1 MIKMIKV
8 GFIDDETANY
18 ADYAKRLKRQNVD
31 LLLYEGD
38 NTSSEDI
45 VNWLI
50 DENLECLLIDY
61 DLRKKF
67 ARNGTDL
74 VFEINQYLP
83 EFPCIMLT
91 NYPEQSKDE
100 KLVPRRLI
108 WDREEMN
115 KPNLTEVVDSISN
128 EVAVYLKR
136 KEILFEQYGA
146 LIEKRKNSVLTASE
160 EEKLLQLHTLFS
172 RYGETD
178 DFPAQL
184 LSSDINKKLDSLIER
199 MSQLLAE
206 KGQ

>member
-18 ADYAKRLKRQNVD
+18 ADYAKRLKRQEVD

-108 WDREEMN
+108 WDREKMN
-115 KPNLTEVVDSISN
+115 KTDLTEVVDSISN

>member
-1 MIKMIKV
+1 MSS
-8 GFIDDETANY
+8 FILFSICATY
-18 ADYAKRLKRQNVD
+18 CTL
-31 LLLYEGD
+31 
-38 NTSSEDI
+38 S
-45 VNWLI
+45 
-50 DENLECLLIDY
+50 
-61 DLRKKF
+61 
-67 ARNGTDL
+67 
-74 VFEINQYLP
+74 
-83 EFPCIMLT
+83 
-91 NYPEQSKDE
+91 
-100 KLVPRRLI
+100 LVPRRLI
-108 WDREEMN
+108 WDREKMN
-115 KPNLTEVVDSISN
+115 KTDLTEVVDSISN

>member
-1 MIKMIKV
+1 MIKV

-18 ADYAKRLKRQNVD
+18 ADYAKRLKRQEVD

-108 WDREEMN
+108 WDREKMN
-115 KPNLTEVVDSISN
+115 KTDLTEVVDSISN

>member
-1 MIKMIKV
+1 MIKV
-8 GFIDDETANY
+8 GFIDEKTANY
-18 ADYAKRLKRQNVD
+18 ADNAKRLKRQDVD

>member
-1 MIKMIKV
+1 MTKV

-18 ADYAKRLKRQNVD
+18 ADYAKRLKRQEVD

-45 VNWLI
+45 VNWLV

-108 WDREEMN
+108 WDREKMN
-115 KPNLTEVVDSISN
+115 KTDLTEVVDSISN

>member
-18 ADYAKRLKRQNVD
+18 ADYAKRLKRQDVD

>member
-1 MIKMIKV
+1 MIKV

-18 ADYAKRLKRQNVD
+18 ADYAKRLKRQDVD

>member
-1 MIKMIKV
+1 MIKV

-18 ADYAKRLKRQNVD
+18 ADYAKRLNRQDVD

>member
-1 MIKMIKV
+1 MIKV

-18 ADYAKRLKRQNVD
+18 ADYAKRLKRQDVD

-38 NTSSEDI
+38 NTSSEHI

>member
-1 MIKMIKV
+1 MIRI

-18 ADYAKRLKRQNVD
+18 EDYAKRLSRRDID
-31 LLLYEGD
+31 LLFYRGD
-38 NTSSEDI
+38 SNAEDI
-45 VNWLI
+45 VSWLI
-50 DENLECLLIDY
+50 AENLECLLIDY

-67 ARNGTDL
+67 TKNGTDL

-91 NYPEQSKDE
+91 IYPEQSKDE

-115 KPNLTEVVDSISN
+115 KPDLTEVVDSINN
-128 EVAVYLKR
+128 EVSVYLKR
-136 KEILFEQYGA
+136 KEALFEQYGA
-146 LIEKRKNSVLTASE
+146 LIEKRKSSMLTAVE
-160 EEKLLQLHTLFS
+160 EERFLQLHTLFS

-184 LSSDINKKLDSLIER
+184 LSPDINRKLDSLIER
-199 MSQLLAE
+199 MSQLLE
-206 KGQ
+206 KKD

>member
-1 MIKMIKV
+1 MIKMIRI

-18 ADYAKRLKRQNVD
+18 EDYAKRLSRRDID
-31 LLLYEGD
+31 LLFYRGD
-38 NTSSEDI
+38 SNAEDI
-45 VNWLI
+45 VSWLI
-50 DENLECLLIDY
+50 AENLECLLIDY

-67 ARNGTDL
+67 TKNGTDL
-74 VFEINQYLP
+74 VYEINQYLP

-115 KPNLTEVVDSISN
+115 KPDLTEVVDSISN
-128 EVAVYLKR
+128 EVSVYLKR
-136 KEILFEQYGA
+136 KEALFEQYGA
-146 LIEKRKNSVLTASE
+146 LIEKRKSSMLTAVE
-160 EEKLLQLHTLFS
+160 EERFLQLHTLFS

-184 LSSDINKKLDSLIER
+184 LSPDINRKLDSLIER
-199 MSQLLAE
+199 MSQLLE
-206 KGQ
+206 KKD

>member
-18 ADYAKRLKRQNVD
+18 ADYAKRLKRQDVD

-108 WDREEMN
+108 WDREKMN
-115 KPNLTEVVDSISN
+115 KTDLTEVVDSISN

>member
-1 MIKMIKV
+1 VIKMIKV

-18 ADYAKRLKRQNVD
+18 ADYAKRLKRQEVD

-108 WDREEMN
+108 WDREKMN
-115 KPNLTEVVDSISN
+115 KTDLTEVVDSISN